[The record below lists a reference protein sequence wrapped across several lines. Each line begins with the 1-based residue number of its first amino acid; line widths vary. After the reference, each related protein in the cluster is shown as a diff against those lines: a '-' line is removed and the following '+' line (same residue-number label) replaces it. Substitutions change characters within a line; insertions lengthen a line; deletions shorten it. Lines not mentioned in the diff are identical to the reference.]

1 MLDLDVRLLPLW
13 SRMRQ
18 RNKRLPPQAI
28 RRIGAYDPEGGK
40 ARAVGL
46 AALLALLLAACAD
59 EGPEVRLRAAVAAME
74 AAVEGKQPGDFIEQV
89 SADFTGGRE
98 GLDRH
103 SLRGVLASQM
113 LGSERIE
120 VILGSPEIVLHGE
133 RATLTVDA
141 TVIGGRFLPERGERL
156 RIVSGWR
163 LEDGEWRCYTA
174 EWTRS

>member
-1 MLDLDVRLLPLW
+1 
-13 SRMRQ
+13 MRQ
-18 RNKRLPPQAI
+18 RNKRLQPRGI
-28 RRIGAYDPEGGK
+28 CRIGAYDPRGGK

-46 AALLALLLAACAD
+46 AALLAVLLAACAD
-59 EGPEVRLRAAVAAME
+59 EGPEARLRAAVAAME
-74 AAVEGKQPGDFIEQV
+74 EAVEGKQPGDFVARV
-89 SADFTGGRE
+89 SADFVGGRE
-98 GLDRH
+98 GLDRQ

-133 RATLTVDA
+133 RATVTLDA
-141 TVIGGRFLPERGERL
+141 TVIGGRFLPERGERM

>member
-1 MLDLDVRLLPLW
+1 
-13 SRMRQ
+13 MRQ
-18 RNKRLPPQAI
+18 RNKRLQPRGI
-28 RRIGAYDPEGGK
+28 YRIGAYDPRGGK

-46 AALLALLLAACAD
+46 AALLAVLLAACAD
-59 EGPEVRLRAAVAAME
+59 EGPEARLRAAVAAME
-74 AAVEGKQPGDFIEQV
+74 EAVEGKQPGDFVARV
-89 SADFTGGRE
+89 SADFVGGRE
-98 GLDRH
+98 GLDRQ

-133 RATLTVDA
+133 RATVTLDA
-141 TVIGGRFLPERGERL
+141 TVIGGRFLPERGERM